1 MDYAKRYLLAFV
13 VFLVLDM
20 IWLVKISPSLYK
32 RHIGHLMAEK
42 VNIPAAAAF
51 YLLFIAAL
59 LFFVVDPALAKGSLT
74 YALFAGGFFGLALYA
89 TYDLT
94 NLATLRDWPVFITV
108 VDLVWGTFVCSATS
122 AVVTAI
128 LMRR

>member
-1 MDYAKRYLLAFV
+1 MRITTISEYLEDRYGVALRLLPAG
-13 VFLVLDM
+13 LWM
-20 IWLVKISPSLYK
+20 LY
-32 RHIGHLMAEK
+32 
-42 VNIPAAAAF
+42 
-51 YLLFIAAL
+51 
-59 LFFVVDPALAKGSLT
+59 
-74 YALFAGGFFGLALYA
+74 YALFAGGFFGLAMYA